1 MPASGGLLHF
11 GEQAIQELTCQLQAF
26 CAITSPNR
34 RVSFQPGRRFRAL
47 TLQIE
52 NPLNTALFI
61 DLDGT
66 LLDIATAPRRVST
79 PHDLTGTL
87 RRLQRLLGGAVA
99 ILTGR
104 KIDDADRLLAPLKLI
119 AAGVHG
125 GELRLDPDGEI
136 EVANGPIPE
145 PILAAVERL
154 ARSVP
159 GVIVERKGI
168 AVAVHYRAVPMM
180 EPVLARE
187 LHDLLASHS
196 NRMVL
201 SQGRRVIELMAGSW
215 TKGTALKR
223 LMETS
228 RFRGRQPLMIG
239 DDSPDEAALET
250 AARLGGRGLKVGG
263 EHFKGSGTDFR
274 DPAHVR
280 QWLYDLAE
288 QLDT

>member
-1 MPASGGLLHF
+1 L
-11 GEQAIQELTCQLQAF
+11 CV
-26 CAITSPNR
+26 ITSPDGE
-34 RVSFQPGRRFRAL
+34 SFHFQSLDGGSRAL

-52 NPLNTALFI
+52 NPLNVALFI

-66 LLDIATAPRRVST
+66 VLDIAAAHMSVST

-104 KIDDADRLLAPLKLI
+104 KVDDVDRLLAPLKLI

-136 EVANGPIPE
+136 AVVSDSVPDPLI
-145 PILAAVERL
+145 AAVERL

-168 AVAVHYRAVPMM
+168 AVAVHYRAVPEM
-180 EPVLARE
+180 ERVLARE
-187 LHDLLASHS
+187 LRDLLTAHS
-196 NRMVL
+196 NRLVL
-201 SQGRRVIELMAGSW
+201 SHRRRMLELTAASW

-223 LMETS
+223 LMETP

-250 AARLGGRGLKVGG
+250 AARLGGLGLKVKG
-263 EHFKGSGTDFR
+263 EHFKGGAIDFR

-280 QWLYDLAE
+280 RWLYDLAE
-288 QLDT
+288 RLDT